1 MTDVDTVTPSSQT
14 HAPGTPQ
21 EAIFVEGTSA
31 HWFQHFATRSG
42 VAASE
47 VLVAVRT
54 TQEVAAAV
62 GVQLVVGFGAEMVAR
77 LGMEAPPG
85 LESFTEISGS
95 SERRAVATQEDVFFW
110 IHSDRHDRNF
120 DVALAARRAF
130 DPLGALAR
138 ETPSWV
144 YRDSRDLTG
153 FIDGTENPP
162 ADEARELAVIADGP
176 GRGGSFV
183 LAQRWIHDL
192 DAFAALATGE
202 QERVIGRTKPDSL
215 ELEDVPANSHVGRV
229 VHTDEE
235 GEEIE
240 IYRRSVPYGT
250 STEAGLYFL
259 AFTDDLVKIDLMLAA
274 MFGATGDDNHDRL
287 VMFSETV
294 SGAYYY
300 APPTEAL
307 TRLGLLA

>member
-1 MTDVDTVTPSSQT
+1 MTPASQT

-31 HWFQHFATRSG
+31 HWFQHFATGSG
-42 VAASE
+42 VTAAE
-47 VLVAVRT
+47 VLAAVRSV
-54 TQEVAAAV
+54 QEVATSAAV
-62 GVQLVVGFGAEMVAR
+62 HLVVGFGSDMTGR
-77 LGMEAPPG
+77 LGLEAPAG
-85 LESFTEISGS
+85 LKPFTEVSGS
-95 SERRAVATQEDVFFW
+95 SGRRAVATQEDVFCW
-110 IHSDRHDRNF
+110 IHSDRHDLNF

-130 DPLGALAR
+130 DSIGTLAR

-183 LAQRWIHDL
+183 LAQRWVHDL

-202 QERVIGRTKPDSL
+202 QEQVIGRTKPDSV
-215 ELEDVPANSHVGRV
+215 ELEDLPADSHVGRV
-229 VHTDEE
+229 VHTDDD

-240 IYRRSVPYGT
+240 IYRRSIPYGT
-250 STEAGLYFL
+250 SIEAGLYFL
-259 AFTDDLVKIDLMLAA
+259 AFTDDLAKIDLMLAA
-274 MFGATGDDNHDRL
+274 MFGATGDDHHDRL

-294 SGAYYY
+294 SGAYYF
-300 APPTEAL
+300 APPQEAL
-307 TRLGLLA
+307 TGLGLLT

>member
-1 MTDVDTVTPSSQT
+1 MTPGSQS
-14 HAPGTPQ
+14 HAPGTAQ

-31 HWFQHFATRSG
+31 HWFQHFATDPDAPAG
-42 VAASE
+42 QVVAA
-47 VLVAVRT
+47 VRVP
-54 TQEVAAAV
+54 QQVAAAT
-62 GVQLVVGFGAEMVAR
+62 GVNLVVGFGAEMTGR
-77 LGMEAPPG
+77 LGLEAPVG
-85 LESFTEISGS
+85 LKPFTEISGS
-95 SERRAVATQEDVFFW
+95 SGRRAIATQEDVFFW
-110 IHSDRHDRNF
+110 IHSNRHDLNF

-130 DPLGALAR
+130 DSIGTLAR

-153 FIDGTENPP
+153 FVDGTENPP
-162 ADEARELAVIADGP
+162 VAEARQLAVIADGP

-202 QERVIGRTKPDSL
+202 QEQVIGRTKPDSV
-215 ELEDVPANSHVGRV
+215 ELEDLPADSHVGRV
-229 VHTDEE
+229 VHTDED

-259 AFTDDLVKIDLMLAA
+259 AFTDDLAKIDLMLAA
-274 MFGATGDDNHDRL
+274 MFGATGDDHHDRL

-307 TRLGLLA
+307 PRLGLLA

>member
-54 TQEVAAAV
+54 TQEVAAAA

-85 LESFTEISGS
+85 LEPFTEISGS

-110 IHSDRHDRNF
+110 IHSDRHDLNF

-202 QERVIGRTKPDSL
+202 QERVIGRTKPDSI

-259 AFTDDLVKIDLMLAA
+259 AFADDLAKIDLMLAA
-274 MFGATGDDNHDRL
+274 MFGATGDDQHDRL

>member
-42 VAASE
+42 VTASE
-47 VLVAVRT
+47 VRAAVRT
-54 TQEVAAAV
+54 TQEVAAAA
-62 GVQLVVGFGAEMVAR
+62 GVQLVVGFGAEMTGR
-77 LGMEAPPG
+77 LGLEAPPG
-85 LESFTEISGS
+85 LKPFTEISGS
-95 SERRAVATQEDVFFW
+95 SGRWAVATQEDVFFW

-259 AFTDDLVKIDLMLAA
+259 AFADDLAKIDLMLAA
-274 MFGATGDDNHDRL
+274 MFGATGDDQHDRL

>member
-1 MTDVDTVTPSSQT
+1 M
-14 HAPGTPQ
+14 
-21 EAIFVEGTSA
+21 
-31 HWFQHFATRSG
+31 
-42 VAASE
+42 
-47 VLVAVRT
+47 
-54 TQEVAAAV
+54 
-62 GVQLVVGFGAEMVAR
+62 
-77 LGMEAPPG
+77 
-85 LESFTEISGS
+85 
-95 SERRAVATQEDVFFW
+95 
-110 IHSDRHDRNF
+110 
-120 DVALAARRAF
+120 ALAARRAF
-130 DPLGALAR
+130 DSIGTLAR

-153 FIDGTENPP
+153 FVDGTENPP
-162 ADEARELAVIADGP
+162 VDEARQLAVIADGP

-202 QERVIGRTKPDSL
+202 QEQVIGRTKPDSV
-215 ELEDVPANSHVGRV
+215 ELEDLPADSHAGRV
-229 VHTDEE
+229 VHTDED

-259 AFTDDLVKIDLMLAA
+259 AFTDDLAKIDLMLAA
-274 MFGATGDDNHDRL
+274 MFGATGDDHHDRL
-287 VMFSETV
+287 VVFSETV